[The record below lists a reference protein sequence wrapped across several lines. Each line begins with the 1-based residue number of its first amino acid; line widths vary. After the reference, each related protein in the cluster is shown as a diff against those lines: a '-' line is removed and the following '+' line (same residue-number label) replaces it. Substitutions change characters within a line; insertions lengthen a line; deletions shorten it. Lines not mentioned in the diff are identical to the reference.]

1 MNTSS
6 AGEVLGKCKGLMVV
20 NQIRQMA
27 EDNQQLLYLKN
38 KVVEEQLEEFSG
50 IVNEKLRKTEEEN
63 RIVRLRTQ
71 MHHEQNKEEVLLV
84 TGYNFVYHRKDCTPE
99 K

>member
-6 AGEVLGKCKGLMVV
+6 AGEVLGRWKGLMVV

-38 KVVEEQLEEFSG
+38 KVVEE
-50 IVNEKLRKTEEEN
+50 
-63 RIVRLRTQ
+63 
-71 MHHEQNKEEVLLV
+71 
-84 TGYNFVYHRKDCTPE
+84 
-99 K
+99 